1 MTSLTHGKLLRIFSK
16 DHLRGYRLG
25 IRGKRLLR
33 ERAPERFQFYLSGR
47 TDTNSIKSSP
57 ARRLRLH
64 RIAQAYVTM
73 LNAGAAIY
81 RDEKPPVFVPG
92 GSSPCRIESTA
103 FYDSR
108 EMKELGLEMIKVHG
122 SRMVGSLMTP
132 SHTFAVFNGSVAVSS
147 TSKALSTLRVSDYTP
162 QYRESSGVGKRP
174 VLTPDEVLRLPVDE
188 ALVILRGHKV
198 LKVHKMDYS
207 LHPAYKHLRE
217 CKASAHIPE
226 WRKALPETPEAP
238 PAETA
243 KASPKAP
250 PKRRGRPAKSKT
262 VVATDKES
270 IITKPETER
279 EVSHGNEQ

>member
-1 MTSLTHGKLLRIFSK
+1 METEKANGQYGKQNPLFMSQGTAGYSIRAELHGSK
-16 DHLRGYRLG
+16 GG
-25 IRGKRLLR
+25 V
-33 ERAPERFQFYLSGR
+33 EAAEAFTAVPSASG
-47 TDTNSIKSSP
+47 
-57 ARRLRLH
+57 
-64 RIAQAYVTM
+64 QAYVTM

-207 LHPAYKHLRE
+207 LHPACHLRR
-217 CKASAHIPE
+217 HRNRPGP
-226 WRKALPETPEAP
+226 L
-238 PAETA
+238 
-243 KASPKAP
+243 
-250 PKRRGRPAKSKT
+250 RR
-262 VVATDKES
+262 
-270 IITKPETER
+270 
-279 EVSHGNEQ
+279 N

>member
-207 LHPAYKHLRE
+207 LHPACHLRR
-217 CKASAHIPE
+217 HRNRPGP
-226 WRKALPETPEAP
+226 L
-238 PAETA
+238 
-243 KASPKAP
+243 
-250 PKRRGRPAKSKT
+250 RR
-262 VVATDKES
+262 
-270 IITKPETER
+270 
-279 EVSHGNEQ
+279 N

>member
-1 MTSLTHGKLLRIFSK
+1 MISISSAFPVLPAQDSLYYELLALTAICGEVPCACADRLTSSKSYRKKVVTNLTHDKILRIFSK

-132 SHTFAVFNGSVAVSS
+132 SHTFAVFNGMDAVP
-147 TSKALSTLRVSDYTP
+147 TFDTQIEQRGKIMLQNIRNTQEQATHLMAFCCP
-162 QYRESSGVGKRP
+162 ISGR
-174 VLTPDEVLRLPVDE
+174 
-188 ALVILRGHKV
+188 
-198 LKVHKMDYS
+198 
-207 LHPAYKHLRE
+207 
-217 CKASAHIPE
+217 
-226 WRKALPETPEAP
+226 
-238 PAETA
+238 
-243 KASPKAP
+243 
-250 PKRRGRPAKSKT
+250 
-262 VVATDKES
+262 
-270 IITKPETER
+270 
-279 EVSHGNEQ
+279 

>member
-1 MTSLTHGKLLRIFSK
+1 MISISSAFPVLPAQDSLYYELLALTAICGEVPCACADRLTSSKSYRKKVVTNLTHDKILRIFSK

-132 SHTFAVFNGSVAVSS
+132 SHTFVGF
-147 TSKALSTLRVSDYTP
+147 TLR
-162 QYRESSGVGKRP
+162 SSIPHRILVG
-174 VLTPDEVLRLPVDE
+174 
-188 ALVILRGHKV
+188 
-198 LKVHKMDYS
+198 S
-207 LHPAYKHLRE
+207 
-217 CKASAHIPE
+217 
-226 WRKALPETPEAP
+226 
-238 PAETA
+238 PAEEAILLFPIFKVFCLLRYHLCHT
-243 KASPKAP
+243 
-250 PKRRGRPAKSKT
+250 GG
-262 VVATDKES
+262 
-270 IITKPETER
+270 IQF
-279 EVSHGNEQ
+279 HLL